1 MKKYFLLLGVMLMI
15 PACANAE
22 LSVKETM
29 SPEFLHNQGYSDDVS
44 RIIQIK
50 TKDPMTPISAE
61 SKTVWWKKWGMGVL
75 KTIDP
80 ALDTG
85 TEFPSHNTNF
95 NGSNI
100 DDL

>member
-1 MKKYFLLLGVMLMI
+1 MKKFLLILGLMLLA
-15 PACANAE
+15 PACVNAE

-29 SPEFLHNQGYSDDVS
+29 SPEFLHNQGYSDEVS
-44 RIIQIK
+44 RVIQIK
-50 TKDPMTPISAE
+50 TKDPMTPIPTEKQS
-61 SKTVWWKKWGMGVL
+61 VWKKWGLGVI

-80 ALDTG
+80 AWEAG
-85 TEFPSHNTNF
+85 NEFPSHNTNF